1 MAELDKYEYKLKV
14 DQMKSL
20 AAEGKYEE
28 AVEIVD
34 SINWRKIK
42 NINALVKAG
51 EIYEQ
56 VGRYDDSREV
66 LLTAYDRSPI
76 GRMII
81 YRLAEVA
88 IKTGNFE
95 EAKDYYE
102 EFVEIAPHDNL
113 KYVLKYK
120 INKAQGAD
128 YNVLI
133 GILEELKDRE
143 YSEEW
148 SYELAFLYHKAGMAE
163 KCVEACDELILWFG
177 DGPYVEKAMELKMLY
192 EPLTEQQEKKYR
204 LFKQNQKGVVEV
216 RPEDD
221 LESGEIIAEP
231 VEIPK
236 VKMSPDRFNTLN
248 LQEQLRES
256 MREIM
261 QATEKEKV
269 DDTMNNIKKL
279 VEDVPYLTLPEEMKE
294 VPEAAVPEVQ
304 MPVEEASQE
313 TGADEARPERVE
325 GNDSQKESDTAG
337 VDTDGQITY
346 VDNNEDETTDAEDAK
361 QAAVDED
368 KVDPEAENQ
377 PEVPADDS
385 EVTALAESQTDVEA
399 AGQEASEVVLAEKPF
414 DTQMSIEEILA
425 QWEKT
430 RQAAESA
437 IQEVEDKKLQSAK
450 EKALQEAGDLMDQ
463 LAAVIAK
470 LEEEA
475 EPEEL
480 PQTEQ
485 AEVPGQEDEAVRM
498 VTNMNQLLQKE
509 IDRLSD
515 ETAQLDQKIVDADQT
530 AEAGV
535 DTDPAQEE
543 AETDTDAAE
552 HDAQDVVAEGI
563 RELLGKEEAF
573 EAEPEYTDVTPEK
586 VETFSEKQ
594 EEEEAEKEADA
605 LETALL
611 AETVRQMTKDDDEEV
626 LPQIADPETFELPNT
641 ISKLTKEQ
649 REIFTYFVPIDG
661 MEKQICQALT
671 GAMLHL
677 TNGKNA
683 STGNM
688 IIQGGSGSGKT
699 VLATNIVKVLQNE
712 TGKPAGKIGKVEAS
726 ALNQKDAGELLK
738 KVAGGCLI
746 IEKAGELSKETAVKL
761 AALLEQDT
769 SGLLVII
776 EDTKRGIQK
785 VLGRSES
792 FAAKF
797 SEKISI
803 PIFTSDELVTFAKS
817 YANELG
823 YTIDDMG
830 ILALYNSISN
840 IEHADRATTLAE
852 VKEVVDRAVTHSE
865 RGGLKKAFSILTS
878 RRYDDQ
884 DYIILREKDFE

>member
-1 MAELDKYEYKLKV
+1 MDKYEYKLKV

-294 VPEAAVPEVQ
+294 APEAAVPEIQ

-313 TGADEARPERVE
+313 TGADEAWPERAE
-325 GNDSQKESDTAG
+325 ENDSQKESDAAG
-337 VDTDGQITY
+337 VDTEEQTTY
-346 VDNNEDETTDAEDAK
+346 VNNKDKTTDTEDAEK
-361 QAAVDED
+361 AAVDED
-368 KVDPEAENQ
+368 KVDPEAEDQ
-377 PEVPADDS
+377 PEVPADDP
-385 EVTALAESQTDVEA
+385 EVTASAESQTDVEA
-399 AGQEASEVVLAEKPF
+399 AGQEASEEVPAERPF

-485 AEVPGQEDEAVRM
+485 TEAPVQEDDAVRM
-498 VTNMNQLLQKE
+498 VTNMNQLLQRE

-515 ETAQLDQKIVDADQT
+515 ETAQLDQKIADADQT
-530 AEAGV
+530 AETGV

-543 AETDTDAAE
+543 TETDTDAAE
-552 HDAQDVVAEGI
+552 HDAQDAVAEGI
-563 RELLGKEEAF
+563 RELLGKEEAI

-586 VETFSEKQ
+586 VETFSEQQ

-865 RGGLKKAFSILTS
+865 KGGLKKAFSILTS

>member
-304 MPVEEASQE
+304 MPVEEAS
-313 TGADEARPERVE
+313 
-325 GNDSQKESDTAG
+325 
-337 VDTDGQITY
+337 
-346 VDNNEDETTDAEDAK
+346 
-361 QAAVDED
+361 
-368 KVDPEAENQ
+368 
-377 PEVPADDS
+377 
-385 EVTALAESQTDVEA
+385 
-399 AGQEASEVVLAEKPF
+399 
-414 DTQMSIEEILA
+414 
-425 QWEKT
+425 
-430 RQAAESA
+430 
-437 IQEVEDKKLQSAK
+437 
-450 EKALQEAGDLMDQ
+450 
-463 LAAVIAK
+463 
-470 LEEEA
+470 
-475 EPEEL
+475 
-480 PQTEQ
+480 
-485 AEVPGQEDEAVRM
+485 
-498 VTNMNQLLQKE
+498 
-509 IDRLSD
+509 
-515 ETAQLDQKIVDADQT
+515 
-530 AEAGV
+530 
-535 DTDPAQEE
+535 
-543 AETDTDAAE
+543 
-552 HDAQDVVAEGI
+552 
-563 RELLGKEEAF
+563 
-573 EAEPEYTDVTPEK
+573 
-586 VETFSEKQ
+586 
-594 EEEEAEKEADA
+594 
-605 LETALL
+605 
-611 AETVRQMTKDDDEEV
+611 
-626 LPQIADPETFELPNT
+626 
-641 ISKLTKEQ
+641 
-649 REIFTYFVPIDG
+649 
-661 MEKQICQALT
+661 
-671 GAMLHL
+671 
-677 TNGKNA
+677 
-683 STGNM
+683 
-688 IIQGGSGSGKT
+688 
-699 VLATNIVKVLQNE
+699 
-712 TGKPAGKIGKVEAS
+712 
-726 ALNQKDAGELLK
+726 
-738 KVAGGCLI
+738 
-746 IEKAGELSKETAVKL
+746 
-761 AALLEQDT
+761 
-769 SGLLVII
+769 
-776 EDTKRGIQK
+776 
-785 VLGRSES
+785 
-792 FAAKF
+792 
-797 SEKISI
+797 
-803 PIFTSDELVTFAKS
+803 
-817 YANELG
+817 
-823 YTIDDMG
+823 
-830 ILALYNSISN
+830 
-840 IEHADRATTLAE
+840 
-852 VKEVVDRAVTHSE
+852 
-865 RGGLKKAFSILTS
+865 
-878 RRYDDQ
+878 
-884 DYIILREKDFE
+884 

>member
-1 MAELDKYEYKLKV
+1 MDKYEYKLKV

-148 SYELAFLYHKAGMAE
+148 SYELASLYHKAGMAE

-294 VPEAAVPEVQ
+294 EPEAAVPEVQ
-304 MPVEEASQE
+304 MPVEEVSQE
-313 TGADEARPERVE
+313 TGADEARPERAE

-361 QAAVDED
+361 QAVVDED

-385 EVTALAESQTDVEA
+385 EATASAEPQTDVEA
-399 AGQEASEVVLAEKPF
+399 AGEEASEEVLAEKPF

-475 EPEEL
+475 EPEEP

-485 AEVPGQEDEAVRM
+485 AETLVQENEAVRM

-515 ETAQLDQKIVDADQT
+515 ETAQLDQKIADADQT
-530 AEAGV
+530 VETGV

-543 AETDTDAAE
+543 TETDTDAAE
-552 HDAQDVVAEGI
+552 HDAQDAVAEGI

-746 IEKAGELSKETAVKL
+746 IEKAGELSKETTVKL

-865 RGGLKKAFSILTS
+865 KGGLKKAFSILTS

>member
-1 MAELDKYEYKLKV
+1 MDKYEYKLKV

-148 SYELAFLYHKAGMAE
+148 SYELASLYHKAGMAE

-294 VPEAAVPEVQ
+294 EPEAAVPEIQ

-313 TGADEARPERVE
+313 TGADEARPERAE
-325 GNDSQKESDTAG
+325 GNDSQKESDAAG
-337 VDTDGQITY
+337 VDIDGQITY
-346 VDNNEDETTDAEDAK
+346 VDNKDKTTDAEDAEH
-361 QAAVDED
+361 AAVDED
-368 KVDPEAENQ
+368 KLDLAAENQ
-377 PEVPADDS
+377 LEVPVDDP
-385 EVTALAESQTDVEA
+385 EVTASAEPQTDVEA
-399 AGQEASEVVLAEKPF
+399 AGQEVLEEVSAEKPF

-485 AEVPGQEDEAVRM
+485 AETPVQEDEAVRM

-515 ETAQLDQKIVDADQT
+515 ETAQLDQKIADADQT
-530 AEAGV
+530 AESGV

-543 AETDTDAAE
+543 TETDTDAAE
-552 HDAQDVVAEGI
+552 HDAQDAVAEGI
-563 RELLGKEEAF
+563 RELLGKEEAI

-586 VETFSEKQ
+586 VETFSEQQ

-865 RGGLKKAFSILTS
+865 KGGLKKAFSILTS

>member
-1 MAELDKYEYKLKV
+1 MDKYEYKLKV

-148 SYELAFLYHKAGMAE
+148 SYELASLYHKAGMAE

-294 VPEAAVPEVQ
+294 EPEAAVPEVQ
-304 MPVEEASQE
+304 MPVEEVSQE
-313 TGADEARPERVE
+313 TGADEARPKRAE

-361 QAAVDED
+361 QAVVDED

-385 EVTALAESQTDVEA
+385 EATASAEPQTDVEA
-399 AGQEASEVVLAEKPF
+399 AGEEASEEVLAEKPF

-475 EPEEL
+475 EPEEPL
-480 PQTEQ
+480 QTEQ
-485 AEVPGQEDEAVRM
+485 AETLVQENEAVRM

-515 ETAQLDQKIVDADQT
+515 ETAQLDQKIADADQT
-530 AEAGV
+530 VETGV

-543 AETDTDAAE
+543 TETDTDAAE
-552 HDAQDVVAEGI
+552 HDAQDAVAEGI

-865 RGGLKKAFSILTS
+865 KGGLKKAFSILTS

>member
-294 VPEAAVPEVQ
+294 EPEAAVPEIQ

-313 TGADEARPERVE
+313 TGADEARPERAE
-325 GNDSQKESDTAG
+325 ENDSQKESDASG
-337 VDTDGQITY
+337 VDIDGQITY
-346 VDNNEDETTDAEDAK
+346 VDNDKDETTDAEDAEK
-361 QAAVDED
+361 AAVDED
-368 KVDPEAENQ
+368 KVDPEAEDQ
-377 PEVPADDS
+377 PEVPADDP
-385 EVTALAESQTDVEA
+385 EVTASTEPQTDVEA
-399 AGQEASEVVLAEKPF
+399 AGQEASEEAPAERPF

-485 AEVPGQEDEAVRM
+485 TEAPVQEDDAVRM
-498 VTNMNQLLQKE
+498 VTNMNQLLQRE

-515 ETAQLDQKIVDADQT
+515 ETAQLDQKIADADQT
-530 AEAGV
+530 AETGV

-543 AETDTDAAE
+543 TETDTDAAE
-552 HDAQDVVAEGI
+552 HDAQDAVAEGI
-563 RELLGKEEAF
+563 RELLGKEEAI

-586 VETFSEKQ
+586 VETFSEQQ

-865 RGGLKKAFSILTS
+865 KGGLKKAFSILTS